1 MTQLIVT
8 IEDASL
14 LPDLKKAIKM
24 LRGVGN
30 ISVKK
35 AAGPLNET
43 TLRAIRDVKEGRTI
57 KCKSFEEYME
67 TVK

>member
-35 AAGPLNET
+35 AETSLNET
-43 TLRAIRDVKEGRTI
+43 TLRAMRDVKEGRTI
-57 KCKSFEEYME
+57 K
-67 TVK
+67 

>member
-24 LRGVGN
+24 FRGVGN

-35 AAGPLNET
+35 AEN
-43 TLRAIRDVKEGRTI
+43 
-57 KCKSFEEYME
+57 FEEYLE
-67 TVK
+67 KVK